1 MWNINSSRTLAV
13 LTSSLLATI
22 AVTVFLKSVNPAQ
35 LLELLR
41 FLPPGALICAG
52 VYGIVEHNRRHQGPI
67 A

>member
-13 LTSSLLATI
+13 LASSLLVTI
-22 AVTVFLKSVNPAQ
+22 AAIVFLQSLNPAQ
-35 LLELLR
+35 ILELLR

-52 VYGIVEHNRRHQGPI
+52 LYGIVEHNRRHQGPI

>member
-1 MWNINSSRTLAV
+1 MWNTNSSRTLAV
-13 LTSSLLATI
+13 LTSSLLVVI
-22 AVTVFLKSVNPAQ
+22 AVTLFLQSLNSAQ

-52 VYGIVEHNRRHQGPI
+52 VYGIVEHNRKHQGPV